1 MAGVQAVCILLD
13 IKPSR
18 TKDEAG
24 QAVVDFWKPSVALMN
39 ERDFLGRLRGYDKD
53 AIPPRVIEVR
63 HGLCR
68 ALPAVR
74 VKKIGRNEESP
85 VGMGAS
91 MREGGA
97 AQAIRS
103 RYLSIDTFTP
113 DNARKASP
121 AAEGMC
127 KWVHAMSSYD
137 KARPSML
144 AVDAGRPALAALAM
158 HMRARTVSMDTGTR

>member
-1 MAGVQAVCILLD
+1 
-13 IKPSR
+13 
-18 TKDEAG
+18 
-24 QAVVDFWKPSVALMN
+24 
-39 ERDFLGRLRGYDKD
+39 
-53 AIPPRVIEVR
+53 
-63 HGLCR
+63 
-68 ALPAVR
+68 
-74 VKKIGRNEESP
+74 
-85 VGMGAS
+85 MGAS
-91 MREGGA
+91 MRGGGA

-158 HMRARTVSMDTGTR
+158 HMRAHAVSTGTGTR